1 MMSGGAYDYV
11 VNDKIGG
18 FGPIA
23 DPAEYGNSGILTFM
37 VNQDGQCFRRIWGR
51 APQRSRGQLNPSC
64 LMPPGRR
71 SIRNPELAA
80 LGTRERAAKPPDF
93 CWIRFLFSRA
103 QSWGVLVRV
112 RGIRHLV
119 CYGAVVFSLAACA
132 SLPRNPVPAGLEDQA
147 TVVGMGPE
155 RIRYWGDAL
164 PTNSDAM
171 VKEKWAQV
179 RASGRKLTKIN
190 GRPVVN
196 FLAISGG
203 GSDGAFGA
211 GVLAGWTA
219 KGTRPEFDVVTGVST
234 GALTA
239 PFAFLGPR
247 YDDALKKV
255 YTESTTNDIAIAQ
268 PIRGL
273 LGGESLASN
282 APLAKVVAYYVND
295 NFLKEVAAE
304 HMKGRRLL
312 IGTTNLDAQR
322 PVIWDMGEIAA
333 SGEPG
338 SLELFRKV
346 LLASAA
352 IPAVFPPGFVEVSAN
367 GNVYEEMHVDGGAT
381 REVFL
386 LPTQFMAK
394 PVDSNLGI
402 NPIRRTYIIR
412 NGRVGPEWKAV
423 KPRTLSIAGRSI
435 STLIKNQGIGDLYE
449 LYAFAK
455 RNNMDYN
462 LTYIPTDFPD
472 TSTQAFDPAYMGKLF
487 DLGFQM
493 ESAGNPW
500 KKEPPRW
507 VH

>member
-1 MMSGGAYDYV
+1 M
-11 VNDKIGG
+11 
-18 FGPIA
+18 
-23 DPAEYGNSGILTFM
+23 
-37 VNQDGQCFRRIWGR
+37 
-51 APQRSRGQLNPSC
+51 
-64 LMPPGRR
+64 
-71 SIRNPELAA
+71 
-80 LGTRERAAKPPDF
+80 
-93 CWIRFLFSRA
+93 
-103 QSWGVLVRV
+103 GVWVRV
-112 RGIRHLV
+112 RGLRRLV
-119 CYGAVVFSLAACA
+119 WYGAVAVSLAACA
-132 SLPRNPVPAGLEDQA
+132 SLPRNPVPFGLEDQA

-155 RIRYWGDAL
+155 QIRFWGDQL
-164 PTNSDAM
+164 PPNADAM

-179 RASGRKLTKIN
+179 RASRRQLPKSG

-203 GSDGAFGA
+203 GADGAFGA

-219 KGTRPEFDVVTGVST
+219 RGNRPEFDVVTGVST

-255 YTESTTNDIAIAQ
+255 FTESTTSDIAIAQ

-282 APLAKVVAYYVND
+282 APLARVVAYYVTD
-295 NFLKEVAAE
+295 GFLKEVAAE

-322 PVIWDMGEIAA
+322 PVVWDMGKIAT
-333 SGEPG
+333 SGHPG
-338 SLELFRKV
+338 AIELFRKV

-352 IPAVFPPGFVEVSAN
+352 IPAVFPPGFVEVAAN
-367 GNVYEEMHVDGGAT
+367 GTVYEEMHVDGGAT

-394 PVDSNLGI
+394 KVDPTLGI
-402 NPIRRTYIIR
+402 DPIRRSYIIR

-455 RNNMDYN
+455 RNGMDYN
-462 LTYIPTDFPD
+462 LIYIPIDFHD
-472 TSTQAFDPAYMGKLF
+472 TSTQAFDPVYMTKLY
-487 DLGFQM
+487 DLGSQLA
-493 ESAGNPW
+493 STGKTW
-500 KKEPPRW
+500 QKVPPRW
-507 VH
+507 DH